1 MVWKQKKSYFILY
14 LNVLIKKFLY
24 KLCCNSKKNYCETRA
39 LFHCRPRAVHV
50 TFVVPCWVK
59 SALKASSNTGYL
71 DLCNFN
77 TGQNIYIKIIHKPLM
92 YINLDGWYFNVFVKN
107 NVENKMCKFMCEVE
121 HKIIHGT
128 KQILYF
134 IYYIPN

>member
-1 MVWKQKKSYFILY
+1 
-14 LNVLIKKFLY
+14 
-24 KLCCNSKKNYCETRA
+24 
-39 LFHCRPRAVHV
+39 
-50 TFVVPCWVK
+50 
-59 SALKASSNTGYL
+59 
-71 DLCNFN
+71 
-77 TGQNIYIKIIHKPLM
+77 M

-134 IYYIPN
+134 IYYISSIGGGGGRYQR